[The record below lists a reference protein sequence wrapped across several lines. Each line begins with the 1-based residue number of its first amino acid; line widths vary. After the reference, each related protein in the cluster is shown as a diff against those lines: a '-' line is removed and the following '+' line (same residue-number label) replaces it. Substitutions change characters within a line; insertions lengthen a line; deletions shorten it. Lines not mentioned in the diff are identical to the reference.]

1 MGKVYYLD
9 EMEDFVGADDWK
21 LEINISDI
29 WKQYTNKEIS
39 VEDFNQKYYNRLVEY
54 KNNIVSLG
62 TDVWNNLVALL
73 PKLNEVKD
81 EELISL
87 YDDIYDWADENDV
100 HIKTK

>member
-29 WKQYTNKEIS
+29 WKQYTNKEIT